1 MLSSKEL
8 CINYSFLVKT
18 MYKGGNK
25 EMSII
30 QKIALVFTIIGGIAW
45 AVVGIFNFNIVTWLF
60 QEGSVLTRIVYIF
73 IGICALFNVVALF
86 LPNRHHLMEE

>member
-1 MLSSKEL
+1 
-8 CINYSFLVKT
+8 
-18 MYKGGNK
+18 MYKGGSK
-25 EMSII
+25 DMSII

-73 IGICALFNVVALF
+73 IGICALFNIVALF